1 MAWEE
6 LGKGN
11 VKISQ
16 EEPGVSNKVVA
27 ELSGSRMEIYGAS
40 INDRPAANTVPI
52 GAMFNIVGTEKVWQS
67 NGIDW
72 VVL

>member
-1 MAWEE
+1 LSWEE
-6 LGKGN
+6 LGKTQ
-11 VKISQ
+11 VKIDPSQ
-16 EEPGVSNKVVA
+16 NAVQ
-27 ELSGSRMEIYGAS
+27 LSGSRMEIYGAS